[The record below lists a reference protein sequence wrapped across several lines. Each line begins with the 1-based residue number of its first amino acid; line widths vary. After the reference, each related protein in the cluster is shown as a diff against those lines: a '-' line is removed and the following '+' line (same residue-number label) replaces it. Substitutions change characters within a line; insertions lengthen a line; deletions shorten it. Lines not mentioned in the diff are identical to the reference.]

1 MSCVSS
7 NIIFIAVVSKQIV
20 SEEDF
25 SSEGEVDYDKVVKE
39 IEDLDMPNSIITK
52 LINNALGNNTIQD
65 DAKLAVIRSTTVFI
79 SHITS
84 VANRMAKSKNRKNI
98 QPGDVFKALED
109 GDFEEFLPRL
119 KEELSL
125 FQAGQRNKKF
135 DKVIQS
141 VDEELSGPTS
151 SAVVNSS
158 PGNGIIVE
166 IPSHNGIMNDI
177 SHSDNDEIETDINS
191 EGIGSRGKRKHSKRS
206 KIFREVVSVNIENN
220 RSNILSQS
228 DTNINGQ
235 QKQESDETTQKNNNI
250 KKKDLLDDGSDLTS
264 NIDSSNDEGTN
275 EAERNRRSTKE
286 T

>member
-1 MSCVSS
+1 MIS
-7 NIIFIAVVSKQIV
+7 

-119 KEELSL
+119 KEELS
-125 FQAGQRNKKF
+125 
-135 DKVIQS
+135 
-141 VDEELSGPTS
+141 
-151 SAVVNSS
+151 
-158 PGNGIIVE
+158 
-166 IPSHNGIMNDI
+166 
-177 SHSDNDEIETDINS
+177 
-191 EGIGSRGKRKHSKRS
+191 
-206 KIFREVVSVNIENN
+206 
-220 RSNILSQS
+220 
-228 DTNINGQ
+228 
-235 QKQESDETTQKNNNI
+235 
-250 KKKDLLDDGSDLTS
+250 
-264 NIDSSNDEGTN
+264 
-275 EAERNRRSTKE
+275 
-286 T
+286 

>member
-1 MSCVSS
+1 
-7 NIIFIAVVSKQIV
+7 
-20 SEEDF
+20 
-25 SSEGEVDYDKVVKE
+25 
-39 IEDLDMPNSIITK
+39 MPNSIITK

-98 QPGDVFKALED
+98 QPGDVFKALEK
-109 GDFEEFLPRL
+109 GEFEEFLPRL
-119 KEELSL
+119 KEELNL

-141 VDEELSGPTS
+141 VDEGELSGPAS
-151 SAVVNSS
+151 STVVNSS

-177 SHSDNDEIETDINS
+177 SHSDNDETETDINS
-191 EGIGSRGKRKHSKRS
+191 EEVGSRGKRKRS
-206 KIFREVVSVNIENN
+206 KIFREVISVNIENN
-220 RSNILSQS
+220 RNNISSQS
-228 DTNINGQ
+228 DTNINGKQ
-235 QKQESDETTQKNNNI
+235 EQESDKTAQKKNSNI
-250 KKKDLLDDGSDLTS
+250 KKNDLLDDGSDLTS

-275 EAERNRRSTKE
+275 ETERNRRSTKE

>member
-1 MSCVSS
+1 M
-7 NIIFIAVVSKQIV
+7 
-20 SEEDF
+20 
-25 SSEGEVDYDKVVKE
+25 
-39 IEDLDMPNSIITK
+39 
-52 LINNALGNNTIQD
+52 
-65 DAKLAVIRSTTVFI
+65 
-79 SHITS
+79 
-84 VANRMAKSKNRKNI
+84 
-98 QPGDVFKALED
+98 
-109 GDFEEFLPRL
+109 
-119 KEELSL
+119 

-158 PGNGIIVE
+158 SGNGIIVE

-191 EGIGSRGKRKHSKRS
+191 EGIGSREKRKHSKRS

-235 QKQESDETTQKNNNI
+235 QEQENDETAQKNNNI

-275 EAERNRRSTKE
+275 EAE
-286 T
+286 

>member
-1 MSCVSS
+1 MIS
-7 NIIFIAVVSKQIV
+7 

-39 IEDLDMPNSIITK
+39 VEDLDMPNSIITK

-109 GDFEEFLPRL
+109 DDFEEFLPRL
-119 KEELSL
+119 KEELNL

-141 VDEELSGPTS
+141 VDEAGPTS

-166 IPSHNGIMNDI
+166 IPPHNGIMNDI
-177 SHSDNDEIETDINS
+177 SHSDIDETETDINS

-206 KIFREVVSVNIENN
+206 KIFREVVSVSIDNN
-220 RSNILSQS
+220 RSNISLQS
-228 DTNINGQ
+228 DTKINGQ
-235 QKQESDETTQKNNNI
+235 QEQESDETAQRKNNNT
-250 KKKDLLDDGSDLTS
+250 KNDLLDDGSDLTS

-275 EAERNRRSTKE
+275 EAERNRRSTKK